1 MNITTYGIYFAIF
14 LSLISISLIAL
25 NPLGYGHNL
34 IILIIS
40 LELFQLSIGVLLAHF
55 SFILDD
61 MIGSLLTLY
70 LLPLAGCESAIAQ
83 AILIAYYP
91 SRGTL
96 IIK

>member
-1 MNITTYGIYFAIF
+1 MNITSYGIYFAIF
-14 LSLISISLIAL
+14 LSIISISLIAF
-25 NPLGYGHNL
+25 NPISPNQ

-55 SFILDD
+55 SFLLDD

-70 LLPLAGCESAIAQ
+70 LLPLAGCESAIALS
-83 AILIAYYP
+83 ILIAYYP

-96 IIK
+96 RIS

>member
-1 MNITTYGIYFAIF
+1 MMITTYGIYFAIF
-14 LSLISISLIAL
+14 LSIISIYLIAFL
-25 NPLGYGHNL
+25 SPNL